1 MSTTLGLRLRTPR
14 VDVLRVAPFLGVSAI
29 VVGLDQATKA
39 FIRANLEEGEWWP
52 FIGTALRISH
62 VENPGAAFGILQ
74 GAGTFLLVFTV
85 IGVIALLAYLLLL
98 PQTSPWYPFGLAL
111 VLGGAIGNLIDRAS
125 KGTVTDFIDP
135 AYYPAFN
142 IADSAI
148 FLGVSTL
155 LVASFLLPER
165 SESSTQPEA

>member
-1 MSTTLGLRLRTPR
+1 MSTTLGLRARPR
-14 VDVLRVAPFLGVSAI
+14 VDFFRMAPFLVVSA
-29 VVGLDQATKA
+29 VVVALDQATKV

-52 FIGTALRISH
+52 FLGTALRISH

-85 IGVIALLAYLLLL
+85 IGVVALSAYLLLL
-98 PQTSPWYPFGLAL
+98 PETSRWYPFGLAL
-111 VLGGAIGNLIDRAS
+111 VLGGAVGNLIDRVS

-142 IADSAI
+142 LADSAI

-155 LVASFLLPER
+155 IVASFVLPER
-165 SESSTQPEA
+165 SEASAPPEA

>member
-1 MSTTLGLRLRTPR
+1 MVSTTLGLRARPR
-14 VDVLRVAPFLGVSAI
+14 VDLIRIAPFLGVSALVI
-29 VVGLDQATKA
+29 GLDQATKA
-39 FIRANLEEGEWWP
+39 FIRANLDEGEWWP
-52 FIGTALRISH
+52 LFGTALRISH

-85 IGVIALLAYLLLL
+85 IGVVALLAYLLLL

-111 VLGGAIGNLIDRAS
+111 VLGGAVGNLIDRAS

-165 SESSTQPEA
+165 SETSPPSES

>member
-1 MSTTLGLRLRTPR
+1 MSTTLGLRARPR
-14 VDVLRVAPFLGVSAI
+14 IDLVRMAPFIAVSAI

-39 FIRANLEEGEWWP
+39 FVRANIEEGEWWP
-52 FIGTALRISH
+52 VLGTALRLSH
-62 VENPGAAFGILQ
+62 IENPGAAFGILQ
-74 GAGTFLLVFTV
+74 GAGTFLLVVTV
-85 IGVIALLAYLLLL
+85 VGVVALSAYLLLL
-98 PQTSPWYPFGLAL
+98 SETSWWYPFGLAL
-111 VLGGAIGNLIDRAS
+111 VLGGALGNLIDRVS

-155 LVASFLLPER
+155 IVASFVLPER
-165 SESSTQPEA
+165 SEASAAPEA